1 MTQSY
6 SYMTYIHIY
15 THTHTHTHTHIIFL
29 IFHHVLSQVI
39 RYSFLCYMAEPHC
52 LSILNVILHLLTPN
66 LQSHFFFKQKHKGS
80 YQFEVSGV
88 ITDFV
93 ANFSVKRD
101 FSDWRGIEKHCGRV
115 IETKLNEVIVG
126 LSLNVSSIEALK
138 N

>member
-1 MTQSY
+1 MLYGRTS
-6 SYMTYIHIY
+6 
-15 THTHTHTHTHIIFL
+15 
-29 IFHHVLSQVI
+29 
-39 RYSFLCYMAEPHC
+39 
-52 LSILNVILHLLTPN
+52 LLVHSKCNTASTNPK
-66 LQSHFFFKQKHKGS
+66 LTKSLFFKQKHKGS

-93 ANFSVKRD
+93 ANVSVKRD